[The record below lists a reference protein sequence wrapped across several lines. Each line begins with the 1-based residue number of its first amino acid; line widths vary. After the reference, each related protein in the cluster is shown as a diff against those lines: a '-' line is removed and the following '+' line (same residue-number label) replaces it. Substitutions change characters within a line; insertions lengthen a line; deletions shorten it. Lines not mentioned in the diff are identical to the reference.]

1 MTTFGSIRTRGTA
14 RARAGFVH
22 HRRANTQVGSRDRSA
37 NEQTAEALVNANLRA
52 LEQPVMRTVESRL
65 RAEKVVLPTPD
76 LEAAYN
82 HAWHG
87 AYQAMVR
94 GSKIEN
100 LTGLLVDITYKRSID
115 TYRQR
120 HPAMQEEADLES
132 VAIDVDLAERVDD
145 QRKITR
151 LVERLIR
158 KLNTNERNAV
168 TLCVL
173 HGFKRPEAASI
184 LGVEEV
190 AFQKIMDSATK
201 KIAGVVAG
209 MEARGCGGDEWARA
223 LRAFALGV
231 TTADSPDYSRIEE
244 HMTECASCTRY
255 VAGLR
260 GLAAVLPPIG
270 LPLAPFGFLLGH
282 IQRLIARGHGATTMG
297 TATAQTTATVAGT
310 TAGGSSAAGAG
321 LSGLL
326 GSGAIK
332 AAIVA
337 AGIAAAGSL
346 SVHATPR
353 HHARGRS
360 QAHVSAVRGGQ
371 ADILAR
377 DDMTAIP
384 VRLAGAGHSIGSET
398 PPLKARTSRRQ
409 PAAAAEFGFEDHH
422 RSTSSTVAAAA
433 PSHHQSTATVAAVG
447 SVHTQGEPS
456 VQTKGTTGNASRT
469 SAKDLSAEFGYERAR
484 KSE

>member
-1 MTTFGSIRTRGTA
+1 MTTFGSVRTRGTA
-14 RARAGFVH
+14 RAHVGFVH
-22 HRRANTQVGSRDRSA
+22 HRRANTQVGSGLRADRSA
-37 NEQTAEALVNANLRA
+37 NPEQTAEALVNANLRA
-52 LEQPVMRTVESRL
+52 LEPVMRTVESRL
-65 RAEKVVLPTPD
+65 RAEKVVLPAPD

-87 AYQAMVR
+87 VYQAMVR

-151 LVERLIR
+151 LVEGLIR
-158 KLNTNERNAV
+158 RLNDNERNAV

-173 HGFKRPEAASI
+173 HGFKRPEAARI

-231 TTADSPDYSRIEE
+231 TNTDCPDYSRIEE

-255 VAGLR
+255 VTGLR

-270 LPLAPFGFLLGH
+270 LPLASIGSLLGH
-282 IQRLIARGHGATTMG
+282 IYRLIARGHGATTMG

-346 SVHATPR
+346 SVHATLR
-353 HHARGRS
+353 HHSRGRS
-360 QAHVSAVRGGQ
+360 QVHVSAVRGGQ
-371 ADILAR
+371 AEIPAR
-377 DDMTAIP
+377 DDMSAIP
-384 VRLAGAGHSIGSET
+384 ARLAGAGHSVGSET
-398 PPLKARTSRRQ
+398 PTLKARTARRQ
-409 PAAAAEFGFEDHH
+409 PVAAAEFGFEGPH
-422 RSTSSTVAAAA
+422 RSTSPTGTDAT
-433 PSHHQSTATVAAVG
+433 PSQHQSTATVAAVG
-447 SVHTQGEPS
+447 GG
-456 VQTKGTTGNASRT
+456 QTEGVTGSASRT
-469 SAKDLSAEFGYERAR
+469 SAKDLSAEFGYEHAR